1 MSTHVWQTLRKLK
14 LLYMLILGITQLYQ
28 IHIQNE
34 AEFVS
39 CSHNQLCKLKL
50 VEVSMGYTLNRPNQG
65 IEYMCAF

>member
-1 MSTHVWQTLRKLK
+1 
-14 LLYMLILGITQLYQ
+14 MLILGITQLYQ